1 MTISTERIRQ
11 YATDEFMFAAD
22 DARAMAAELLAVR
35 EAQPVAST
43 TKSNI
48 DAVLSGVSTVIWP
61 VRCFKGE
68 IRVDLYAAPP
78 APAVPNE
85 LPNHAGPR
93 EFGRPQAYVDGWNA
107 CRAAM
112 LNGSGVLWSG
122 FDPAQDY
129 LPTVPD
135 GYKLVPVELLS
146 TASMLIDLCRTHAT
160 LNGGGTYNQRVLSD
174 CETTMN
180 AIAIL
185 VAAAPTPTKA
195 ATAEPVSEPCKLPA
209 ELPPH
214 ENESYGSEDDCY
226 KAGKVDGWNEYRAT
240 MLASVSTTTKAGE

>member
-1 MTISTERIRQ
+1 MTTVTTEAI
-11 YATDEFMFAAD
+11 AGVAD
-22 DARAMAAELLAVR
+22 LKAGYTLGHADVAILKALAAELLAVR
-35 EAQPVAST
+35 EAHPVA
-43 TKSNI
+43 
-48 DAVLSGVSTVIWP
+48 VIRH
-61 VRCFKGE
+61 VVIGE
-68 IRVDLYAAPP
+68 GKTGCHATLFSPLPAGTELFTAPP

-93 EFGRPQAYVDGWNA
+93 AFGRPQAYIDGWNA

-122 FDPAQDY
+122 FDLAQDC
-129 LPTVPD
+129 LPAVPD
-135 GYKLVPVELLS
+135 GYKLVPAELLS
-146 TASMLIDLCRTHAT
+146 TASMLIDLCRTYTT

-195 ATAEPVSEPCKLPA
+195 VPDA
-209 ELPPH
+209 
-214 ENESYGSEDDCY
+214 
-226 KAGKVDGWNEYRAT
+226 
-240 MLASVSTTTKAGE
+240 